1 MKSQYFI
8 SLIEKA
14 MDIRCQATTLQGKQC
29 TRKPTHGAH
38 CTQHKN
44 IKLEKFEC
52 PDGKKVAVQNVIY
65 EAIIEKEKVCFVPGW
80 FLIET
85 TPFKILKKDI
95 IRKIMDFLF
104 PEDCLNFGLTCKEN
118 KSFFYDEDYWKFRN
132 SRYLGNHNVSKDC
145 NRKLAFFYNKRFTKE
160 VLEEASKTEKLELK
174 FSHSVVC
181 LLNGILIPYMKRCLF
196 CPLEEYSDMLEK
208 ELPEYVFEDEVP
220 FRKKV
225 IEMWNQSQRK
235 HTPIIKFVNFLIAF
249 LRTHYKAENRRTV
262 NVTEYNIYYF
272 IFRFCDF
279 KNDDKHHIPYFITYL
294 KSKIPAFCYGYEF
307 RNAAGR
313 PVFSDR
319 DYAENGILQDL
330 KNMEMNDYHRG
341 LIAIGEFLEEVFF
354 KDSEDLAKHIMVQKK
369 RSFFCLDDEYP
380 CYGCGKLSVGC
391 QVMRNIL
398 EVSPKRETFNDLM
411 IAIQFAN
418 EITGDNT
425 IEKCFLLYFDHC
437 IPIEKE
443 ILF

>member
-1 MKSQYFI
+1 
-8 SLIEKA
+8 

-52 PDGKKVAVQNVIY
+52 PNGKKVVVQNIIY
-65 EAIIEKEKVCFVPGW
+65 EAIVEKEKVCFVLGS

-85 TPFKILKKDI
+85 KPFKILKRDI
-95 IRKIMDFLF
+95 VRKIMDFLSSD
-104 PEDCLNFGLTCKEN
+104 DCLNFGLTCKEN
-118 KSFFYDEDYWKFRN
+118 KEFFYDEDYWKFRN
-132 SRYLGNHNVSKDC
+132 SKYLGNHNVSKDS
-145 NRKLAFFYNKRFTKE
+145 NRKLAFFYNKWFTKE
-160 VLEEASKTEKLELK
+160 ALEKAAKTGMLELN

-181 LLNGILIPYMKRCLF
+181 LLNGILIPYAKRCLF
-196 CPLEEYSDMLEK
+196 CPLEEYPDMLKK
-208 ELPEYVFEDEVP
+208 ELPNYVFEDRLP
-220 FRKKV
+220 FCEKV
-225 IEMWNQSQRK
+225 LEMWDTSQRK

-249 LRTHYKAENRRTV
+249 LRTEYTSKKRRTV

-279 KNDDKHHIPYFITYL
+279 GKNDDKHHIPYFITYL

-313 PVFSDR
+313 PVLSDR
-319 DYAENGILQDL
+319 DYAENGILRDL
-330 KNMEMNDYHRG
+330 KNMEMNDYHIG
-341 LIAIGEFLEEVFF
+341 LIAIGEFLEKVFF

-418 EITGDNT
+418 EIVGNDT

-437 IPIEKE
+437 IPNE
-443 ILF
+443 ISK